1 MATRNNFG
9 TYIPVE
15 AIDWGKAIGGLYK
28 TVNDIGESREKER
41 QALDQL
47 MTDSLNTINN
57 TDMLK
62 TQSLNDYVLAG
73 AENGRST
80 IKSANDRLKSG
91 QITPKEYKA
100 IMNNV
105 NTYWSTMGNSMKNF
119 DATNQEILK
128 RQQPGED
135 GSAPAGSEFEEF
147 LAQEHANL
155 GDLRNSTYQFNPE
168 TGEGYMVKIDP
179 MTGTAQKITNSM
191 AIANPSNIMDQRY
204 DFDTEIIKF
213 TRGLKQAYTME
224 DGTVTIKDPMKNPA
238 VANAVASEITN
249 LTGTQRMTGQF
260 LARYGGFDFYSTP
273 EQRDQI
279 IMSEIQNE
287 NKSRQLQGK
296 KPMTESEIENF
307 AMNMSGKLIQVN
319 LDNNNKFQPIITP
332 EQQQEAE
339 AILKDMIVAQFPTS
353 RTEDEPRAPRRG
365 SGSSMTVDKKAL
377 SLANKVQDAL
387 STKDGNQAARNLNDI
402 VGGKN
407 NRIKWTGKD
416 FAIETYFPNEY
427 PKDYRGN
434 NVKGSS
440 PGIWRVTT
448 PNISWQTSDFG
459 ALLGYGTGSMLT
471 KWQEAV
477 QEIGAK

>member
-1 MATRNNFG
+1 MPTSRQNYG
-9 TYIPVE
+9 TYVPVD

-57 TDMLK
+57 SDMLK

-73 AENGRST
+73 AENGRVT

-128 RQQPGED
+128 RLQPGED

-168 TGEGYMVKIDP
+168 TGEGYMVKINP
-179 MTGTAQKITNSM
+179 MTGTPEKITNSM
-191 AIANPSNIMDQRY
+191 AIADPSNIMDQRY
-204 DFDTEIIKF
+204 DFEKEIINN
-213 TRGLKQAYTME
+213 TRGMKQAYTME
-224 DGTVTIKDPMKNPA
+224 DGTLTIKDPMKNPA
-238 VANAVASEITN
+238 VANSVASLITS
-249 LTGTQRMTGQF
+249 LTGTPRMTAQA
-260 LARYGGFDFYSTP
+260 LSRYGGFDFYETE
-273 EQRDQI
+273 EQRNKI

-296 KPMTESEIENF
+296 GPLSEDQTKTFVE
-307 AMNMSGKLIQVN
+307 NMSEKLIRVT
-319 LDNNNKFQPIITP
+319 LDNSNKYQPIITP

-339 AILKDMIVAQFPTS
+339 YILKDMIIAQFPKS
-353 RTEDEPRAPRRG
+353 QTEDEPRAPRRG
-365 SGSSMTVDKKAL
+365 RSDMSVDKKAL
-377 SLANKVQDAL
+377 GLAERVKDAL
-387 STKDGNQAARNLNDI
+387 STKVPSEAVTSLNEI
-402 VGGKN
+402 LGGKDKKV
-407 NRIKWTGKD
+407 IWTGSSFALQKYNPKGQKD
-416 FAIETYFPNEY
+416 RRGEVTGGAWETIV
-427 PKDYRGN
+427 PKIGW
-434 NVKGSS
+434 SA
-440 PGIWRVTT
+440 
-448 PNISWQTSDFG
+448 SDFG
-459 ALLGYGTGSMLT
+459 PALGYSAGSNLE
-471 KWQEAV
+471 KWNEAV
-477 QEIGAK
+477 ESLK